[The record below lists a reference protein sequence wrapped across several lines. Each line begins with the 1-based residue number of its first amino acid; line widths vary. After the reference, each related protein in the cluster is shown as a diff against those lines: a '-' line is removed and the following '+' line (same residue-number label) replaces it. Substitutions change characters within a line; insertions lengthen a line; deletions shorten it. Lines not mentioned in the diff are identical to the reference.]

1 MEGRHGEYLGA
12 IADEIYVPEASLGDL
27 LLELWPLS
35 TAFSLISRAARTL
48 TFLVERIQAR

>member
-1 MEGRHGEYLGA
+1 LEGRHGESLGA